1 MSKSI
6 KGTILND
13 SENRD
18 DVRLEA
24 KRVSKSFGGVRALS
38 DVSFELRRGE
48 VHALMGENG
57 AGKST
62 LVKILAGLHA
72 PDSGEVRVDGRRVA
86 LRSPHDAMRHG
97 IAMIHQELMPVP
109 DLTVAEN
116 LLLGREPRGRLPGT
130 LDRRALRREAE
141 RLLGLLK
148 VDLPVDAPMH
158 TLSVA
163 QMQAVEIAR
172 AIGTGAAA
180 VIMDEPTAALSDRE
194 VDALFLAI
202 RTLQARGTAIVYI
215 THKMDEVFRIADRIT
230 VLRDGAHVATAPARE
245 LNEARLIAL
254 MVGRELACGRVRGPA
269 TVGECLLAVS
279 GLSREG
285 AYREVRFELR
295 RGEILGLAGLM
306 GAGRSEVA
314 SALFGLAP
322 AERGEIRVR
331 GQAVRIRHPGDAM
344 RLGIGMVTEDRRADG
359 FVPLMSVR
367 HNVTL
372 AALKR
377 CCRGPMIRHADEAE
391 AAAQAIARTG
401 IRTSGDGQAVVQLS
415 GGNQQKVVFARTL
428 MTHPEILI
436 FDEPTRGIDVG
447 AKAEVHALIAELAEQ
462 GRAVLL
468 ISSELPELLALS
480 DRLLV
485 LRQGEVAAELDPL
498 TVTQEE
504 VLKYAMPI

>member
-1 MSKSI
+1 M
-6 KGTILND
+6 
-13 SENRD
+13 
-18 DVRLEA
+18 RLEA
-24 KRVSKSFGGVRALS
+24 RCVSKSFGGVQALRE
-38 DVSFELRRGE
+38 VSFDLRRGE

-72 PDSGEVRVDGRRVA
+72 PDAGEVLVDGRCVM

-130 LDRRALRREAE
+130 VDRPALRREAT
-141 RLLGLLK
+141 RLLGLLN
-148 VDLPVDAPMH
+148 VELPVEALMR

-163 QMQAVEIAR
+163 QMQTVEIAR
-172 AIGTGAAA
+172 AIGTDAAA
-180 VIMDEPTAALSDRE
+180 VIMDEPTAALSERE
-194 VDALFLAI
+194 AEALFEAI

-230 VLRDGAHVATAPARE
+230 VLRDGGPVGTVASRE
-245 LNEARLIAL
+245 LNEAGLITM
-254 MVGRELACGRVRGPA
+254 MVGRALSGGRVRGR
-269 TVGECLLAVS
+269 VVSGECLLSAQ
-279 GLSREG
+279 GLSHAN
-285 AYREVRFELR
+285 AYRNVRLDLR

-331 GQAVRIRHPGDAM
+331 GNPVRIRNPIEAM

-377 CCRGPMIRHADEAE
+377 CSRGPVIRHATE
-391 AAAQAIARTG
+391 AAAAARAIERAGVRAR
-401 IRTSGDGQAVVQLS
+401 GDGQAVVQLS

-428 MTHPEILI
+428 MPDPEIVIL
-436 FDEPTRGIDVG
+436 DEPTRGIDVG
-447 AKAEVHALIAELAEQ
+447 AKADVHALIAGLADQ
-462 GRAVLL
+462 GKAVLL
-468 ISSELPELLALS
+468 ISSEMSELLALS

-485 LRQGEVAAELDPL
+485 MRQGEISAELDPL
-498 TVTQEE
+498 KVTQEE
-504 VLKYAMPI
+504 VLKHAMPI

>member
-1 MSKSI
+1 
-6 KGTILND
+6 
-13 SENRD
+13 
-18 DVRLEA
+18 
-24 KRVSKSFGGVRALS
+24 VSKSFGGVRALRE
-38 DVSFELRRGE
+38 VSFALRRGE

-62 LVKILAGLHA
+62 LVKILAGLHEPA
-72 PDSGEVRVDGRRVA
+72 SGEVRVDGQRVA
-86 LRSPHDAMRHG
+86 LHSPHDAMRHG

-116 LLLGREPRGRLPGT
+116 LLLGREPRGRIPGT
-130 LDRRALRREAE
+130 VDRRAMREEAL

-148 VDLPVDAPMH
+148 VDLPVGAPMR

-172 AIGTGAAA
+172 AIGTDAAA

-194 VDALFLAI
+194 VEALFQAI

-215 THKMDEVFRIADRIT
+215 THKMDEVFRISDRIT
-230 VLRDGAHVATAPARE
+230 VLRDGEHVATVPARE
-245 LNEARLIAL
+245 LDETRLIAL
-254 MVGRELACGRVRGPA
+254 MVGRELTGGRVRGRA
-269 TVGECLLAVS
+269 TAGECVLAAS

-285 AYREVRFELR
+285 AYRDVSLELR

-322 AERGEIRVR
+322 AERGEIRVQGR
-331 GQAVRIRHPGDAM
+331 AARIRHPGDAM

-367 HNVTL
+367 HNITL
-372 AALKR
+372 ASLKR
-377 CCRGPMIRHADEAE
+377 CCRGPVIRHAAEAE

-428 MTHPEILI
+428 MTNPEIVI

-485 LRQGEVAAELDPL
+485 MRQGEVVAELDPL

-504 VLKYAMPI
+504 VLKHAMPI

>member
-1 MSKSI
+1 MDGEN
-6 KGTILND
+6 KGN
-13 SENRD
+13 
-18 DVRLEA
+18 VRLEA
-24 KRVSKSFGGVRALS
+24 RQVSKSFGGVRALRE
-38 DVSFELRRGE
+38 VAFELRCGE

-62 LVKILAGLHA
+62 LVKILAGLYA
-72 PDSGEVRVDGRRVA
+72 PDAGEVRIDGRKVT
-86 LRSPHDAMRHG
+86 LCSPHEAMRHG
-97 IAMIHQELMPVP
+97 IVMIHQELMPVP

-116 LLLGREPRGRLPGT
+116 LLLGREPRGRFPGT
-130 LDRRALRREAE
+130 IDRRALRREAG
-141 RLLGLLK
+141 RLLGLLE
-148 VDLPVDAPMH
+148 VELPLDAPMR

-163 QMQAVEIAR
+163 EMQAVEIAR
-172 AIGTGAAA
+172 AVGTAAA
-180 VIMDEPTAALSDRE
+180 VVIMDEPTAALSDRE
-194 VDALFLAI
+194 VSALFQAI

-230 VLRDGAHVATAPARE
+230 VLRDGAHVGTAPARE
-245 LNEARLIAL
+245 LDKARLIAL
-254 MVGRELACGRVRGPA
+254 MVGRELTGGRVRGRA
-269 TVGECLLAVS
+269 DVGGCLLSAS
-279 GLSREG
+279 GLSRAG
-285 AYREVRFELR
+285 AYRDVWLELR

-314 SALFGLAP
+314 AALFGLVP

-331 GQAVRIRHPGDAM
+331 GRPVRIRNPSEAM
-344 RLGIGMVTEDRRADG
+344 RLGIGMVTEDRRAYG

-372 AALKR
+372 ASLRR
-377 CCRGPMIRHADEAE
+377 CCRGPVIRHAVEAE
-391 AAAQAIARTG
+391 AAARANARTG
-401 IRTSGDGQAVVQLS
+401 IRTSRDDQAVVQLS

-428 MTHPEILI
+428 MPEPEIVIL
-436 FDEPTRGIDVG
+436 DEPTRGIDVG
-447 AKAEVHALIAELAEQ
+447 AKAEIHALIAELAEQ

-485 LRQGEVAAELDPL
+485 MRQGGVSAEMDPL

>member
-1 MSKSI
+1 MKDGE
-6 KGTILND
+6 KKV
-13 SENRD
+13 

-24 KRVSKSFGGVRALS
+24 LNVSKAFGGVRALR
-38 DVSFELRRGE
+38 DVSFDLRRGE

-62 LVKILAGLHA
+62 LVKILAGLLE
-72 PDSGEVRVDGRRVA
+72 PDAGEVRIDGRRVA
-86 LRSPHDAMRHG
+86 LRSPHEAMRHG

-130 LDRRALRREAE
+130 VDRRALRSEAL
-141 RLLGLLK
+141 RLLGLL
-148 VDLPVDAPMH
+148 DLALPVDAPMRA
-158 TLSVA
+158 LSVA

-172 AIGTGAAA
+172 AIGAGAAA

-194 VDALFLAI
+194 AGALFEAI
-202 RTLQARGTAIVYI
+202 RALQKRGAAIVYI

-230 VLRDGAHVATAPARE
+230 VLRDGAHVGTRSAEE
-245 LNEARLIAL
+245 LDEASLIAL
-254 MVGRELACGRVRGPA
+254 MVGRALSGGRVRTRGA
-269 TVGECLLAVS
+269 AGECLLSAR
-279 GLSREG
+279 GLSRAG
-285 AYREVRFELR
+285 SYRDVSFELR

-314 SALFGLAP
+314 SALFGLPP

-331 GQAVRIRHPGDAM
+331 GKAARIGNPSEAM

-372 AALKR
+372 ASLSR
-377 CCRGPMIRHADEAE
+377 CCRGPVIRHAAEAE
-391 AAAQAIARTG
+391 SAARAMERTG
-401 IRTSGDGQAVVQLS
+401 VKASGDGQAVVQLS

-428 MTHPEILI
+428 LPEPEVVIL
-436 FDEPTRGIDVG
+436 DEI
-447 AKAEVHALIAELAEQ
+447 
-462 GRAVLL
+462 GRAHV
-468 ISSELPELLALS
+468 
-480 DRLLV
+480 
-485 LRQGEVAAELDPL
+485 
-498 TVTQEE
+498 
-504 VLKYAMPI
+504 